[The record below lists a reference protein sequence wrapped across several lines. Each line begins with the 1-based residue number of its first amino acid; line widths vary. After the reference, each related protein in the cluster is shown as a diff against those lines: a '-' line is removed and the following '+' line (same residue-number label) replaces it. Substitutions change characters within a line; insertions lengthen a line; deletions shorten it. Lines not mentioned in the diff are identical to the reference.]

1 MGLFKDL
8 LKSVAGDLISKVQE
22 AATNATTP
30 RPGSSSV
37 NPHSGG
43 RGSFVSSPTDN
54 PGRSDAE
61 SVAYFE
67 GVISASFPQY
77 SVRKN
82 VPVTELAGNVT
93 DSFQLYK
100 TRPTQSYKAEWGEPY
115 TFVLSEG
122 GVPKGIVM
130 LGSGHSHCANVKY
143 LISRMYAK
151 KLGLPYINFYNQM
164 PNERAYVISRIRKF
178 MNI

>member
-8 LKSVAGDLISKVQE
+8 LKGVAGELISKVQE
-22 AATNATTP
+22 AANVNIP
-30 RPGSSSV
+30 KPSSTSS

-43 RGSFVSSPTDN
+43 RGAFVSTDDEA
-54 PGRSDAE
+54 PIRSDAE
-61 SVAYFE
+61 SLAYFE
-67 GVISASFPQY
+67 TILSTSFPQY
-77 SVRKN
+77 SVQKN
-82 VPVTELAGNVT
+82 GPVTTLAGNVI

-100 TRPTQSYKAEWGEPY
+100 TRPTQSYKAEWGKPY

-164 PNERAYVISRIRKF
+164 PNERSYVVSRIRKF